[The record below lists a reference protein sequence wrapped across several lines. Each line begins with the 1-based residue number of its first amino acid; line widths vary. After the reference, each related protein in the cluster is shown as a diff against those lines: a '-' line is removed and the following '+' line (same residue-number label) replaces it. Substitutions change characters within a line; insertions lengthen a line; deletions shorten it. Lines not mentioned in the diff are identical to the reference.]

1 MVAKVRSPVN
11 QQSVQDDGSTD
22 SGESD
27 LEEDEEVDSISDPYD
42 DKDVNDQIL
51 RQRRKN
57 SSLFES

>member
-11 QQSVQDDGSTD
+11 QQSVQDDSSTD

>member
-11 QQSVQDDGSTD
+11 QQSVQDDSSTD

-27 LEEDEEVDSISDPYD
+27 LEEDEEADSISDPYD